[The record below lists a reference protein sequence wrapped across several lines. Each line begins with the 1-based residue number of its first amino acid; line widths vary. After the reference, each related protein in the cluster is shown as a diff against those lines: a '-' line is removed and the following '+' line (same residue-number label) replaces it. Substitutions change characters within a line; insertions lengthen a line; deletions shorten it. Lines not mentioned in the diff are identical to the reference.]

1 MIDKDGTGEEFIKI
15 FSDNGTGVEHEE
27 ISSGERIIDPFDPTL
42 IRVDTRPMTIDL
54 LRSRIEY
61 QELDL
66 APSFQRKGGIW
77 KDEAQSRLIESMLI
91 RIPLPAF
98 YMDATND
105 EKWLVVDGLQ
115 RLTTIKRFIVEKQL
129 RLRGLEFL
137 TQLEGKLY
145 NELPR
150 NYQRRIGETQVTVY
164 LIEKGTPDKVKFN
177 IFKRINTGGLPLSA
191 QEIRHALNQGI
202 ATEFLT
208 QLANSEEFKRATD
221 YSIRDDRMADRE
233 CVLRFLA
240 FTLMPYTKY
249 DKTIESFDNFLNKT
263 MKDLNKMA
271 PQTSK
276 DLQRQFKRAMNAAYK
291 LFDKDAFR
299 KRIKDNDPRQPI
311 NKALFESWSVN
322 LNQLTDSQLA
332 QLIQCRDI
340 VKQKFIALMNID
352 RAFNEAISQG
362 TGDQKKVKYRFK
374 AVENIIMVVLS
385 E

>member
-15 FSDNGTGVEHEE
+15 FSDNGTGVEYEE

-42 IRVDTRPMTIDL
+42 IRIDTRQMTIDL

-115 RLTTIKRFIVEKQL
+115 RLTTIKRFIIEKQL
-129 RLRGLEFL
+129 RLGGLEFL

-164 LIEKGTPDKVKFN
+164 LIEKGTPDRVKFN
-177 IFKRINTGGLPLSA
+177 IFKRINTGGLPLST

-202 ATEFLT
+202 ATQFLA

-221 YSIRDDRMADRE
+221 YSIHDDRMADRE

-240 FTLMPYTKY
+240 FTLMPYTNY
-249 DKTIESFDNFLNKT
+249 DKTIESFDDFLNKT

-271 PQTSK
+271 PKTSN
-276 DLQRQFKRAMNAAYK
+276 DLERQFKRAMNAAYK
-291 LFDKDAFR
+291 LFGKDAFR

-332 QLIQCRDI
+332 LLIQRRDI
-340 VKQKFIALMNID
+340 VKQKFIALINID

-362 TGDQKKVKYRFK
+362 TGDHKKVKYRFS
-374 AVENIIMVVLS
+374 AVNSIIMVVLS